1 MKFSSDGYSLY
12 TMCQYLV
19 TQQKTGRL
27 PNVCPSLIFSSCK
40 NYFLLVKYILA
51 TLKTALKKNKKI
63 HIYHFTDH
71 LNEYGRKES
80 IKVTDW
86 IPGADE

>member
-1 MKFSSDGYSLY
+1 
-12 TMCQYLV
+12 MCQYLV

-40 NYFLLVKYILA
+40 NYLLLVKYILA
-51 TLKTALKKNKKI
+51 TLKTALKKNKKN

-71 LNEYGRKES
+71 LNEYGGKES

>member
-40 NYFLLVKYILA
+40 NYLLLVKYILA
-51 TLKTALKKNKKI
+51 TLKTALKKKKI

-71 LNEYGRKES
+71 LSKYGRKES

>member
-40 NYFLLVKYILA
+40 NYLLLVKYILA
-51 TLKTALKKNKKI
+51 TLKTALKKIKKI
-63 HIYHFTDH
+63 TFII
-71 LNEYGRKES
+71 LQ
-80 IKVTDW
+80 I
-86 IPGADE
+86 I